1 MGNETVRQL
10 ILGLLC
16 GGLALSTMSCHVR
29 DQDPALKTIQIYD
42 LMTALP
48 RATAHVHSAKYMARA
63 DALVGDEVRP
73 ALLLHPAASVD
84 FPAVQLPGNAVLTFR
99 IGIDQAV
106 WDKPGDGVDFSVFV
120 VRSNDAAVKVFS
132 RYLDP
137 KHRPEDR
144 HWIEERITLA
154 AFHDEEVHIKLVTA
168 PGPADDF
175 AYDWAVWSAPQIVLN
190 DTATPTWQ

>member
-1 MGNETVRQL
+1 MGNQAVRQL
-10 ILGLLC
+10 FLAFLC
-16 GGLALSTMSCHVR
+16 GGLALTTMSCHVR
-29 DQDPALKTIQIYD
+29 DRDPALKTIEIYD
-42 LMTALP
+42 LLTALP
-48 RATAHVHSAKYMARA
+48 RATVHVHSAKYISRA
-63 DALVGDEVRP
+63 DVVVGDEIRP

-99 IGIDQAV
+99 IGIDQAA

-132 RYLDP
+132 RYVDP

-154 AFHDEEVHIKLVTA
+154 AFHDEEVHIALKTD
-168 PGPADDF
+168 PGPAGDNT
-175 AYDWAVWSAPQIVLN
+175 YDWAVWSAPQIVFT
-190 DTATPTWQ
+190 DTAAW